1 MSSSTYLRLS
11 LIALCLSSVVK
22 AQTAAADNQLQTL
35 IVFFDGLRPDYITA
49 EGMPRLFAFRQA
61 ASYGAEHHSVFPTVT
76 RVNSSSYSTG
86 SYPATH
92 GLMGNTVY
100 FPEVDS
106 SKGLNTGDAGQLKRI
121 DSATKG
127 HLLTTTASLGQILQ
141 SAGKRMMVY
150 SSGSTGQALLQ
161 NHSLSGGITIN
172 PAMILPASES
182 ARILADIGNPPA
194 GGENAK
200 TGHKWVTDALV
211 KYGLVKD
218 GPLVNAIWYSE
229 PDGAAHK
236 YGIGSA
242 EAKAALKVVDEQFGR
257 ILDSLKSR
265 KLDLHT
271 NILISTDHGFV
282 TYAGKQSLPMFL
294 IREGLKKDSS
304 SFDVVV
310 SEGAIYVKDH
320 NREKIT
326 AIVNLLQ
333 KQSWAG
339 PIFTKG
345 TSEMKGSVPGTL
357 SFESIHW
364 NHKDRTADILVA
376 SNWDDEKNAA
386 GYAGRSFSA
395 GVAGHGGL
403 SPYEVHIPLMA
414 FGPSFKRSYVDSLPT
429 SNVDLVPTV
438 LKLHNLPIPE
448 VMDGRVMSELMN
460 TSKEKAPTAKKSVD
474 KVMSADGKYVL
485 ELHRTVLGKY
495 RYVDFAKITR
505 L

>member
-1 MSSSTYLRLS
+1 
-11 LIALCLSSVVK
+11 
-22 AQTAAADNQLQTL
+22 
-35 IVFFDGLRPDYITA
+35 
-49 EGMPRLFAFRQA
+49 
-61 ASYGAEHHSVFPTVT
+61 
-76 RVNSSSYSTG
+76 
-86 SYPATH
+86 
-92 GLMGNTVY
+92 
-100 FPEVDS
+100 
-106 SKGLNTGDAGQLKRI
+106 
-121 DSATKG
+121 
-127 HLLTTTASLGQILQ
+127 
-141 SAGKRMMVY
+141 MMVY

-182 ARILADIGNPPA
+182 ARILAEIGNPPA

-200 TGHKWVTDALV
+200 TGHKWVTDALM

-242 EAKAALKVVDEQFGR
+242 EARAALRVVDEQFGR

-294 IREGLKKDSS
+294 VREGLKKDSS
-304 SFDVVV
+304 SLDVVV

-320 NREKIT
+320 NKEKIA
-326 AIVNLLQ
+326 AIVSLLQ
-333 KQSWAG
+333 KQNFVG

-345 TSEMKGSVPGTL
+345 TTALKGWVPGTL

-414 FGPSFKRSYVDSLPT
+414 SGPSFKRAYVDSLPT

-438 LKLHNLPIPE
+438 LQLHKLPVPAI
-448 VMDGRVMSELMN
+448 MDGRVMSELMN
-460 TSKEKAPTAKKSVD
+460 SAPTKQPVARKENE
-474 KVMSADGKYVL
+474 KVISSDGKYVL
-485 ELHRTVLGKY
+485 ELHRTILGKY
-495 RYVDFAKITR
+495 SYVDFAKITR